1 MDSLEVSTLI
11 RSRLSV
17 MMSEMEIE
25 SNFLLEKSRQ
35 LQGLFNILSFELNEI
50 FIFIRERM

>member
-1 MDSLEVSTLI
+1 MDSLEGSTLN
-11 RSRLSV
+11 RSRLSI

-35 LQGLFNILSFELNEI
+35 LQGLFDILSFELKKI

>member
-1 MDSLEVSTLI
+1 MDSLEVSALI

-17 MMSEMEIE
+17 MMSEVEIE

-35 LQGLFNILSFELNEI
+35 LQGLFDILNFELNEI

>member
-35 LQGLFNILSFELNEI
+35 LQGLFNILSFELNEN